1 MAYRFRLDELST
13 KGVRRIAREQ
23 FQRAVGELGRGEMT
37 AANVHETRKAVKRL
51 KSLLR
56 LVRPAI
62 SEKTFR
68 RRYQRIS
75 GIGDELAFA
84 RDSHVLIETIGK
96 LESRFGPEGIGVLQ
110 PLRPLLARSRNV
122 TPERSDPHA
131 ARRVVAK
138 TIIEAQKFEKL
149 AFRTKGYDALSA
161 GVEETYRAGRRNFA
175 RAYKR
180 PSDDA
185 FHDLRKAVQWHWRQ
199 MALISRA
206 WPEYFEVRI
215 AAARQLAEI
224 LGEDHDLAMLE
235 AEVRK
240 HSLQLPEDAG
250 PIEHLIHLRKD
261 ELRQAAYPYAER
273 LFVERPG
280 DFARRI
286 SAYWTSARKMRQLDR
301 DAKDDGKTSKP
312 GDATK
317 AADSGTLLEPDPR
330 GEITQPVPVASPRLI
345 R

>member
-1 MAYRFRLDELST
+1 MAYRFKLDELGA
-13 KGVRRIAREQ
+13 KGFRRIAREQ
-23 FQRAVGELGRGEMT
+23 FQRAATELGRTEMA
-37 AANVHETRKAVKRL
+37 AANVHETRKVVKRL

-56 LVRPAI
+56 LMRPAI
-62 SEKTFR
+62 SKKTFR
-68 RRYQRIS
+68 IRYRRIS
-75 GIGDELAFA
+75 KIGAALAPL
-84 RDSHVLIETIGK
+84 RDRHVMFETIGK
-96 LESRFGPEGIGVLQ
+96 LETRFGPEGIGVLQ
-110 PLRPLLARSRNV
+110 PLRPLLAGSRNV

-131 ARRVVAK
+131 ARRVIAK
-138 TIIEAQKFEKL
+138 TIIEARKFEKI
-149 AFRTKGYDALSA
+149 AFKTRGFEALSA
-161 GVEETYRAGRRNFA
+161 GVEDTYRAGRRNFA

-199 MALISRA
+199 MSLISRA

-215 AAARQLAEI
+215 TTARQLAEI

-240 HSLQLPEDAG
+240 QSLQLPEDAG

-301 DAKDDGKTSKP
+301 EARENETPKP
-312 GDATK
+312 GHATTT
-317 AADSGTLLEPDPR
+317 ADSGAYLEPDPR
-330 GEITQPVPVASPRLI
+330 GEITQPAPVASPRLI